1 MKSPKPLCILFSD
14 CPTLD
19 ETCETC
25 ISGERRCED
34 EGSTTTTETAT
45 TETATTTTTQTET
58 STPME
63 TTTTTGSQLGIFLHL
78 RMF

>member
-1 MKSPKPLCILFSD
+1 LFND

-45 TETATTTTTQTET
+45 TETATTTTTTQTET
-58 STPME
+58 TTPME